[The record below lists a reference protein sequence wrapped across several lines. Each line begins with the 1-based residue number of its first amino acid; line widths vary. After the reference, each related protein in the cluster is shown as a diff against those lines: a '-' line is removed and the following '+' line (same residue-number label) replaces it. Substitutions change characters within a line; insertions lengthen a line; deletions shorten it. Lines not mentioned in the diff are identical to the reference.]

1 MQIPKGGAQTT
12 FPLGYHIK
20 ILRYLNQIAF
30 RGGTHDL
37 FFIGD
42 WVWDTNIKN
51 LYSIKI
57 LTIKFF
63 PATPVHSSGI
73 FCNLDVS
80 CNLAQSSNKTREN
93 YVQS

>member
-30 RGGTHDL
+30 GVGGWGECFT
-37 FFIGD
+37 GD
-42 WVWDTNIKN
+42 WLWDTKIKN

-57 LTIKFF
+57 LIIKFF
-63 PATPVHSSGI
+63 PAPPVHSSGI